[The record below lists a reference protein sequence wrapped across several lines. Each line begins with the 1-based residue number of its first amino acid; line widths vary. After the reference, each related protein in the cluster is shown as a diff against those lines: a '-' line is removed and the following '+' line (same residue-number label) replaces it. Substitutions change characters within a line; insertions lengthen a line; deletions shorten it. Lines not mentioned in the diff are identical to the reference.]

1 MIAELQRY
9 FTEPILMSEDEFKRT
24 DLYKLLKIKYLEVKL
39 LPRTLI
45 LDVNEAI
52 SVNTDFFF
60 KLYEM
65 FGFNDNLSLEET
77 VLIFLRTK
85 AKDFALALF
94 LYEKTKDERLIPIIL
109 KNYNLFFSK

>member
-85 AKDFALALF
+85 AIALF